1 MHVARALPA
10 VAARKYRVCALLL
23 ARLFKLA
30 RDELD
35 RVFVFYLDP
44 FVKSAKLGL
53 WIIGIGEVGFSHH
66 RRFDAR
72 VINEIRHR
80 ILKSIWNF
88 RGDLPR
94 RGFYDLAVFNA
105 RF

>member
-10 VAARKYRVCALLL
+10 VAARKHRARALLL
-23 ARLFKLA
+23 ARFFKLA
-30 RDELD
+30 RDEFD
-35 RVFVFYLDP
+35 RVFIFYLDP
-44 FVKSAKLGL
+44 FVKPAKLRL
-53 WIIGIGEVGFSHH
+53 WIIGIGEVRFSHH
-66 RRFDAR
+66 RRFDTR

-80 ILKSIWNF
+80 ILKRIGDF

-105 RF
+105 YF